1 MMTMTRET
9 MQSKQDRYKVNRQQN
24 SLYVVD
30 DNSDNDTKYGTDD
43 SVQQQQKEVAK
54 EYGTYCSVHP
64 MDVVIVFF

>member
-30 DNSDNDTKYGTDD
+30 DNSDNDTQYGTDD

-54 EYGTYCSVHP
+54 E
-64 MDVVIVFF
+64 